1 MPIYSS
7 WLTHLNTKRKPKN
20 NRYLPLLRGFN
31 KNYTS
36 ATSSLLYTLFRGL
49 TGIIKAVCIIT
60 DGGKVVYYGQEN
72 KHSAVG

>member
-1 MPIYSS
+1 M
-7 WLTHLNTKRKPKN
+7 K
-20 NRYLPLLRGFN
+20 
-31 KNYTS
+31 YTS
-36 ATSSLLYTLFRGL
+36 VMSSPLYTLSRGL